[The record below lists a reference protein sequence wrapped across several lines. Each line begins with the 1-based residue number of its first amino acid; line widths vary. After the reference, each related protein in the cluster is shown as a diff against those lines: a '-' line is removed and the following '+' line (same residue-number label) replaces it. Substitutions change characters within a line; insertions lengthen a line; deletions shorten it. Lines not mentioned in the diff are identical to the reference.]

1 MSWREFKGIPSIQEV
16 QCWGQGLK
24 PEVKLMSLKLYRST
38 DNFVLATLNVFTST
52 CQTYSDYSSCVV
64 DTANTH
70 RSLLKVLVYD
80 LEEGESRKYG
90 CKLTVLDSAGDA
102 EDLNWYIVITRTR
115 KFRVLV
121 SSIVL

>member
-24 PEVKLMSLKLYRST
+24 PEVKLISLKLFRAT
-38 DNFVLATLNVFTST
+38 DDFVLASLNVFTNT

-90 CKLTVLDSAGDA
+90 CKVVTIDSDGDPK
-102 EDLNWYIVITRTR
+102 ELNWFIVITRRR
-115 KFRVLV
+115 K
-121 SSIVL
+121 